1 MLRTCKYCGR
11 IHERKYICP
20 QKATHIAERAARNG
34 RNSEQDHLRN
44 KNVWKVKTRYIK
56 ARDNYLCQACL
67 NGIGYLEGT
76 RYSTNNLQVHHI
88 VPLKQNMDEA
98 LHNENL
104 ITLCETC
111 HELAEAGKI
120 SREKLVAI
128 AQKNERH
135 PPGV

>member
-1 MLRTCKYCGR
+1 MKGR
-11 IHERKYICP
+11 RI
-20 QKATHIAERAARNG
+20 
-34 RNSEQDHLRN
+34 
-44 KNVWKVKTRYIK
+44 
-56 ARDNYLCQACL
+56 
-67 NGIGYLEGT
+67 
-76 RYSTNNLQVHHI
+76 STENLQVHHI
-88 VPLKQNMDEA
+88 IPLKTDRNEA
-98 LHNENL
+98 LNNENL